1 MELSP
6 VSNQIIIKL
15 INTKLGIKDN
25 NVQKLKLE
33 CMKKM
38 IEKFP
43 ITRYLITTFL
53 VITISYSLM

>member
-15 INTKLGIKDN
+15 INTKLGIKD
-25 NVQKLKLE
+25 VHKLKLE